1 MLGQS
6 ANTTV
11 TSLSWGSS
19 PRGGA
24 HLNPCVI
31 VLLGRWIV
39 QRALIQTLCVCV
51 SRTIV
56 SRLDI
61 NTVHSVWATAD
72 CWRTLPQLP
81 VLGQSNGLFL
91 GWGQ

>member
-39 QRALIQTLCVCV
+39 QRALIQTLCVCE
-51 SRTIV
+51 
-56 SRLDI
+56 
-61 NTVHSVWATAD
+61 
-72 CWRTLPQLP
+72 
-81 VLGQSNGLFL
+81 
-91 GWGQ
+91 